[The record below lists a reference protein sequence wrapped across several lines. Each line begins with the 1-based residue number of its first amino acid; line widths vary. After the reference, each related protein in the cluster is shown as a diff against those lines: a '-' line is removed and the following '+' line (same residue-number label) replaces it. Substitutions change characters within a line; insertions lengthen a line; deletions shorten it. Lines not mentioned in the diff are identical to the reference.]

1 MLIDVNNLTIDKINI
16 RKTKNN
22 IHKILKL
29 LNSNLNLSVVFV
41 SPTEIK
47 KINRGWRGKNTITDI
62 LSFGKLDFPIKQ
74 AFNGELIL
82 CLEQIKKQAQRFNRS
97 IEEESVW
104 LIVHGILH
112 LLGYDHQIKK
122 DEKKMNYLA
131 QSIFNKIF
139 NN

>member
-16 RKTKNN
+16 RKTKNS
-22 IHKILKL
+22 IRKILKL

-47 KINRGWRGKNTITDI
+47 KINRRWRGKNTITDI

-74 AFNGELIL
+74 AFGGEIIL
-82 CLEQIKKQAQRFNRS
+82 CLKQIKKQAQKLRHP
-97 IEEESVW
+97 IGEELIW
-104 LIVHGILH
+104 LLIHGILH
-112 LLGYDHQIKK
+112 LLEYDHQNREE
-122 DEKKMNYLA
+122 EKKMNYLA
-131 QSIFNKIF
+131 RSIFNKIF